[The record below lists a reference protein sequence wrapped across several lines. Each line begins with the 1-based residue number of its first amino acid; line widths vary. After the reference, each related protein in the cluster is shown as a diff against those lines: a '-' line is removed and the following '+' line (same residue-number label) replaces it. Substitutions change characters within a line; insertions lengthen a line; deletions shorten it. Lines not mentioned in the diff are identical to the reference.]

1 MIQKEIAS
9 RIIHKHDI
17 ETNWNKATTFIPKQ
31 GEVIVYDIDD
41 LHDYERIKIG
51 DGVTAVTEL
60 PFYQENVAYINT
72 TDNETVTD
80 TGTSSSSV
88 VVDSYLSDTSTNP
101 VQNKVITASINQL
114 SETIERRGTPVVSS
128 SDAGKF
134 LRVSS
139 DGKWVAESISNAEEV
154 AY

>member
-1 MIQKEIAS
+1 MAKKYVS
-9 RIIHKHDI
+9 LSKLSTFLD
-17 ETNWNKATTFIPKQ
+17 NLKNLFATKST
-31 GEVIVYDIDD
+31 VDD
-41 LHDYERIKIG
+41 LS
-51 DGVTAVTEL
+51 T
-60 PFYQENVAYINT
+60 NVAYINT

-80 TGTSSSSV
+80 TETSSASV
-88 VVDSYLSDTSTNP
+88 IVDSYLSDTSTNP

-128 SDAGKF
+128 ADAGKF